1 MKLKG
6 YLLALISAVS
16 YGLIPLFIL
25 PVKALGFPLDTTL
38 FYRFL
43 VAAVFILGFLIY
55 RKESLKISKTE
66 WLFLLILGLL
76 YALSSDFLF
85 VGYGLLTPGI
95 ASTVLFVYPVFVA
108 VILALFFRERMT
120 RFTLISLL
128 ITCSGIIMLGSNGSN
143 GKFNLSGLLICVLCA
158 LFYALYMV
166 IVNKSVIKRVSGMK
180 ITFYSLLFS
189 AGYYLVKSLLLGES
203 LAVSPQLLLH
213 LSVFALVTT
222 VFSITA
228 LVYAIQYIGS
238 TPTSI
243 MGALEPVIAVLISVG
258 WFGEALTANLVVGVF
273 LILTG
278 VTVNMVF
285 DNRKK

>member
-66 WLFLLILGLL
+66 LLFLLILGLL

-128 ITCSGIIMLGSNGSN
+128 ITCSGIVILGSNGSS
-143 GKFNLSGLLICVLCA
+143 GKFNLSGLLICEIGRASCRE
-158 LFYALYMV
+158 
-166 IVNKSVIKRVSGMK
+166 RV
-180 ITFYSLLFS
+180 
-189 AGYYLVKSLLLGES
+189 
-203 LAVSPQLLLH
+203 
-213 LSVFALVTT
+213 
-222 VFSITA
+222 
-228 LVYAIQYIGS
+228 
-238 TPTSI
+238 
-243 MGALEPVIAVLISVG
+243 
-258 WFGEALTANLVVGVF
+258 
-273 LILTG
+273 
-278 VTVNMVF
+278 
-285 DNRKK
+285 